1 MNVTKVYLIL
11 KKMVNRGMGNREI
24 FIPEDE
30 FQSFLSVDNI
40 LLSEDDKSLKE
51 DLSKENMPKK
61 FVIFASKRSLK

>member
-1 MNVTKVYLIL
+1 
-11 KKMVNRGMGNREI
+11 MVNRGMGNREI